1 MQGSLTLLFVIVT
14 VLVSLAAFRNVG
26 LINKLILWPA
36 VMNKPAEYH
45 RLLSSGFIHADSMH
59 LIFNMFTLYFIGSYV
74 EHYFA
79 LIDNKFAYLLLYL
92 GGIVV
97 ASLPSF
103 FKHRNNHYFRSLGA
117 SGGVAAVL
125 FSMVYISPWEGLYI
139 FGILPIPSIVF
150 AILYLI
156 YSAYMS
162 RRGGDHINH
171 DAHFWGAV
179 FGFCFTWIVSP
190 QPGQLFLR
198 QIMNPF

>member
-1 MQGSLTLLFVIVT
+1 MQGTITLILVIIT
-14 VLVSLAAFRNVG
+14 VLISLAAFRDAG
-26 LINKLILWPA
+26 LTNKLILWPA
-36 VMNKPAEYH
+36 KMQTPAEYY

-59 LIFNMFTLYFIGSYV
+59 LLFNMFTLFFIGSYV
-74 EHYFA
+74 ESYYRV
-79 LIDNKFAYLLLYL
+79 IDGRFSYLLLYL
-92 GGIVV
+92 AGIVV

-103 FKHRNNHYFRSLGA
+103 FKHRHNHYFRSLGA

-150 AILYLI
+150 AILYLV

-179 FGFCFTWIVSP
+179 FGFVFTWIVSP
-190 QPGQLFLR
+190 QPGELFLR
-198 QIMNPF
+198 QITQPF